1 MTYGVD
7 RVAMVGAR
15 KGFGMDTQKLNE
27 VLADEAFVKELLLM
41 QKPEQV
47 QEALEDRGVEL
58 SLDEIEK
65 MGAFIRKV
73 QTGEISKE
81 QVQKMADGELSE
93 DEMEQVSGGSYAL
106 AGGLGGALGV
116 ITAVTAILLG
126 W

>member
-1 MTYGVD
+1 
-7 RVAMVGAR
+7 
-15 KGFGMDTQKLNE
+15 MDTQKLNE

-58 SLDEIEK
+58 SLDGVELSLDEIEK

-93 DEMEQVSGGSYAL
+93 DELEQVSGGSWAI
-106 AGGLGGALGV
+106 GGAFGGMGGV
-116 ITAVTAILLG
+116 VIAIAIATAVMTG

>member
-1 MTYGVD
+1 
-7 RVAMVGAR
+7 
-15 KGFGMDTQKLNE
+15 MDTQKLNE

-81 QVQKMADGELSE
+81 QVQRMADGELSE
-93 DEMEQVSGGSYAL
+93 DELEQVSGGSGAVF
-106 AGGLGGALGV
+106 GALGGMGGVV
-116 ITAVTAILLG
+116 IAIAIVTAVMTG

>member
-1 MTYGVD
+1 
-7 RVAMVGAR
+7 
-15 KGFGMDTQKLNE
+15 MDAQKLNE

-93 DEMEQVSGGSYAL
+93 DELEQVSGGSYAL

>member
-1 MTYGVD
+1 
-7 RVAMVGAR
+7 
-15 KGFGMDTQKLNE
+15 MDMQKLNE

-73 QTGEISKE
+73 QAGEISKE

-93 DEMEQVSGGSYAL
+93 DELEQVSGGSWAL
-106 AGGLGGALGV
+106 AGGLGGAV
-116 ITAVTAILLG
+116 VVVAIAVAVLTS

>member
-1 MTYGVD
+1 
-7 RVAMVGAR
+7 
-15 KGFGMDTQKLNE
+15 MDTQKLNE

-93 DEMEQVSGGSYAL
+93 DELEQVSGGSWAI
-106 AGGLGGALGV
+106 GGAFGGMGGV
-116 ITAVTAILLG
+116 VIAIAIATAVMTG

>member
-1 MTYGVD
+1 
-7 RVAMVGAR
+7 
-15 KGFGMDTQKLNE
+15 MDAQKLNE

-47 QEALEDRGVEL
+47 QEALEARGVEL

-116 ITAVTAILLG
+116 ITAVTVILLG

>member
-1 MTYGVD
+1 
-7 RVAMVGAR
+7 
-15 KGFGMDTQKLNE
+15 MDTQKLNE

-116 ITAVTAILLG
+116 ITAVTVILLG